1 MSEKEIFVLGDPS
14 VFPSDGIICGILGEK
29 EEVWKNVL
37 EYPNA
42 NYKDV
47 ISGWK
52 YYNDGK
58 QWLFRMQ
65 IKKKTIF
72 WAAMLADTFRITFY
86 FGDKAEPLIEGSALP
101 ENVKSDFRSAKRFGS
116 TRPLTI
122 RVSGSGDLATIYKL
136 IDLKAKIK

>member
-14 VFPSDGIICGILGEK
+14 VFPSEAIISGILDQKTELWQK
-29 EEVWKNVL
+29 VI
-37 EYPNA
+37 EYVTV

-72 WAAMLADTFRITFY
+72 WSAMLADTFRITFY
-86 FGDKAEPLIEGSALP
+86 FGDKAEPVIEGSTLP
-101 ENVKSDFRSAKRFGS
+101 ENVKSDFRSARRFGS
-116 TRPLTI
+116 TRPITI
-122 RVSGSGDLATIYKL
+122 KVSGSGDLETICKL